1 MNPTPPF
8 QVSFQLDLGQVLLK
22 GIKLL
27 VEQIT

>member
-8 QVSFQLDLGQVLLK
+8 QVSFQLDVRQVLLK

-27 VEQIT
+27 AEQFT